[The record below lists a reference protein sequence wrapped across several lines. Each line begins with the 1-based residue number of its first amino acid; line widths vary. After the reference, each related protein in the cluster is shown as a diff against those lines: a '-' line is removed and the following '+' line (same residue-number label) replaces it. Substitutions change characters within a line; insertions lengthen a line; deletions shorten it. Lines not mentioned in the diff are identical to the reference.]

1 MTTITQQIEIV
12 ALATDQAHTL
22 DALVER
28 LHRHLSTAL
37 ADSWTLTIVD
47 YASAD
52 DTFTVARR
60 LAGRYVSTR
69 ALRLPE
75 RMDRKA
81 LRSQWQAS
89 ESTMVAFLELAPDR
103 DIEQQLAPLTRE
115 AGTPLAGSTSART
128 GATRQFSRR
137 HALYAV
143 GGVGMLALAAA
154 CGKAAKT
161 ATTAVSSATSTTAA
175 NSTTTASTAA
185 SSGTSTAASSGT
197 VVLAPEMTEGPYYLD
212 LDLVRSNVVEDR
224 TGAAFALD
232 LVVIDVATQK
242 PIQGAVVDIW
252 HADASGAYSGFV
264 SASSSA
270 NGGGGGAS
278 SSGSDTST
286 FLRGTQLSDASGKVS
301 FATIYPG
308 WYTGRAVHI
317 HVKVHVSG
325 KEIHTGQL
333 FFDDTFTDT
342 VYASTAPYSS
352 RGSRNVRNAN
362 DSIYSGG
369 GAQSTLLVQKVAGG
383 YAATL
388 NMGVKSA

>member
-12 ALATDQAHTL
+12 ALATDQAETL

-28 LHRHLSTAL
+28 LHGHLRTAL

-47 YASAD
+47 YASDD
-52 DTFTVARR
+52 DTFAVAQR

-69 ALRLPE
+69 ARRIPE
-75 RMDRKA
+75 RLERTA
-81 LRSQWQAS
+81 LRRQWQAS
-89 ESTMVAFLELAPDR
+89 ESMTVAFLELAPDR
-103 DIEQQLAPLTRE
+103 DIEQQLAPLTRD
-115 AGTPLAGSTSART
+115 ART
-128 GATRQFSRR
+128 LSPTADGKRQFTRR
-137 HALYAV
+137 HALFA
-143 GGVGMLALAAA
+143 
-154 CGKAAKT
+154 
-161 ATTAVSSATSTTAA
+161 
-175 NSTTTASTAA
+175 
-185 SSGTSTAASSGT
+185 

-224 TGAAFALD
+224 KGAPFALD

-242 PIQGAVVDIW
+242 PIQGAAVDIW

-264 SASSSA
+264 SASASA
-270 NGGGGGAS
+270 NGGGASGS

-286 FLRGTQLSDASGKVS
+286 FLRGTQVSDASGKVS

-352 RGSRNVRNAN
+352 RGARNVRNAN

-369 GAQSTLLVQKVAGG
+369 GAQSTLLAQKVSGG
-383 YAATL
+383 YAATT

>member
-1 MTTITQQIEIV
+1 
-12 ALATDQAHTL
+12 
-22 DALVER
+22 
-28 LHRHLSTAL
+28 
-37 ADSWTLTIVD
+37 
-47 YASAD
+47 
-52 DTFTVARR
+52 
-60 LAGRYVSTR
+60 
-69 ALRLPE
+69 
-75 RMDRKA
+75 
-81 LRSQWQAS
+81 
-89 ESTMVAFLELAPDR
+89 
-103 DIEQQLAPLTRE
+103 
-115 AGTPLAGSTSART
+115 
-128 GATRQFSRR
+128 
-137 HALYAV
+137 V
-143 GGVGMLALAAA
+143 GILALAAA

-161 ATTAVSSATSTTAA
+161 ATTAVSSATATTAA
-175 NSTTTASTAA
+175 NSTSTTTAGA
-185 SSGTSTAASSGT
+185 GTSTVASSGT

-224 TGAAFALD
+224 AGAPFALD

-242 PIQGAVVDIW
+242 PIKGAAVDIW

-264 SASSSA
+264 SASASA
-270 NGGGGGAS
+270 NGGGAGGS
-278 SSGSDTST
+278 SSASDTST

-342 VYASTAPYSS
+342 VYASTAPYSA
-352 RGSRNVRNAN
+352 RGARNVRNAN

-369 GAQSTLLVQKVAGG
+369 GAQSTLLVQKVSGG
-383 YAATL
+383 YAATS